1 MICRLTFVSI
11 VADGDG
17 AFISTVSLSLGHF
30 CIAFENVA
38 ADTKSANYRS
48 RVCLTV
54 VYARV
59 NHPSNTDVGR
69 A

>member
-1 MICRLTFVSI
+1 MICQLTFVSI

-17 AFISTVSLSLGHF
+17 AFISTVSLGHF

-38 ADTKSANYRS
+38 ADNKSANHRS